1 MKGIL
6 KYVRWLWS
14 HSVGARGAILVN
26 ILLGSLTVG
35 LNLLFIFL
43 CKRLVDIATGVE
55 AGSLGM
61 YTAVILSVVVLRLV
75 VNAVNVRVENL
86 TNSKMNFIIRKDLY
100 SNLLYA
106 EWLGKEKRHTGDT
119 VNRLESDVSTVTNVI
134 VSDVP
139 QIFTTV
145 VQLLAAL
152 VFLCTM
158 EWRLAALLVLI
169 TPIFILFSRIFVRR
183 LREMTRGI
191 RETESEVQSHLQESL
206 QHRMVIQS
214 MENEGRMEDRLDDLQ
229 DREYGQIKERT
240 RFNIIARTMVG
251 AAFSFGYIA
260 AFLWGVYGISEGALT
275 FGIMTA
281 FLQLVGQVQRPLVNL
296 TRQIPSLIYST
307 TSIDRLME
315 MEDAPKEVAGHP
327 VKLAGPAGIRVED
340 LDYRYPDGQRMI
352 LRGLTFDFPPLSRTA
367 IVGETGSGKSTL
379 IRLMLALLKPVNG
392 RVVLYDGTQEV
403 PASAATRCNLVYVPQ
418 GNTLFSG
425 SVRENLRM
433 GNPEATEEE
442 MKAALETAVA
452 DFVFSLPDGMD
463 TRCGEGGAGLSEG
476 QAQRIA
482 IARGLLR
489 PGSILLLDEFSSSL
503 DPETEQR
510 LMDNLTK
517 KAAGKTMI
525 FITHRERIAQLCERD
540 LHYPPRKD
548 RAAVRADLPDRPA
561 ALINVPPSFSH
572 CAARRR
578 RAGC

>member
-14 HSVGARGAILVN
+14 HSVGARGAVLVN
-26 ILLGSLTVG
+26 ILLGSLSVG

-43 CKRLVDIATGVE
+43 CKRLVDIATGVLPD
-55 AGSLGM
+55 SLSL
-61 YTAVILSVVVLRLV
+61 YTVFVLVVVVLRL
-75 VNAVNVRVENL
+75 AVTALNVRVENL

-119 VNRLESDVSTVTNVI
+119 VNRLETDVSTVTSVI
-134 VSDVP
+134 CSDFP
-139 QIFTTV
+139 QIFTTLI
-145 VQLLAAL
+145 QLVAAV
-152 VFLCTM
+152 VFLCTL

-169 TPIFILFSRIFVRR
+169 TPLFIVFSRIFIHR

-191 RETESEVQSHLQESL
+191 RETESQVQSHLQESL

-240 RFNIIARTMVG
+240 RFNIIARTMVS
-251 AAFSFGYIA
+251 AAFSLGYIA
-260 AFLWGVYGISEGALT
+260 AFLWGVYGISKGAIT
-275 FGIMTA
+275 FGVMTA

-296 TRQIPSLIYST
+296 ARQIPSFIYST

-315 MEDAPKEVAGHP
+315 MEDAPKEVAGDP

-340 LDYRYPDGQRMI
+340 LYYRYPDGQRMI
-352 LRGLTFDFPPLSRTA
+352 LQGLTFDFPPLSRTA

-379 IRLMLALLKPVNG
+379 IRLMLALLKPVDG

-433 GNPEATEEE
+433 GNPEATDEE

-525 FITHRERIAQLCERD
+525 FITHRERIAQLCERTC
-540 LHYPPRKD
+540 RID
-548 RAAVRADLPDRPA
+548 RLP
-561 ALINVPPSFSH
+561 
-572 CAARRR
+572 
-578 RAGC
+578 

>member
-14 HSVGARGAILVN
+14 HSVGARGAVLVN
-26 ILLGSLTVG
+26 ILLGSLSVG

-43 CKRLVDIATGVE
+43 CKRLVDIATGVLPD
-55 AGSLGM
+55 SLSL
-61 YTAVILSVVVLRLV
+61 YTAFVLVVVVLRLV
-75 VNAVNVRVENL
+75 VTALNVRVENL

-119 VNRLESDVSTVTNVI
+119 VNRLETDVSTVTSVI
-134 VSDVP
+134 CSDFP
-139 QIFTTV
+139 QIFTTLI
-145 VQLLAAL
+145 QLVAAV
-152 VFLCTM
+152 VFLCTL

-169 TPIFILFSRIFVRR
+169 TPLFIVFSRIFIHR

-191 RETESEVQSHLQESL
+191 RETESQVQSHLQESL

-240 RFNIIARTMVG
+240 RFNIIARTMVS
-251 AAFSFGYIA
+251 AAFSLGYIA
-260 AFLWGVYGISEGALT
+260 AFLWGVYGISKGAIT
-275 FGIMTA
+275 FGVMTA

-296 TRQIPSLIYST
+296 ARQIPSFIYST

-315 MEDAPKEVAGHP
+315 MEDAPKEVAGDP

-525 FITHRERIAQLCERD
+525 FITHRERIAQLCERTC
-540 LHYPPRKD
+540 RID
-548 RAAVRADLPDRPA
+548 RLP
-561 ALINVPPSFSH
+561 
-572 CAARRR
+572 
-578 RAGC
+578 

>member
-6 KYVRWLWS
+6 NYLRWLWT
-14 HSVGARGAILVN
+14 HSVGARAAVLVN
-26 ILLGSLTVG
+26 ILLGTLNVG

-43 CKRLVDIATGVE
+43 CKRLVDIATGD
-55 AGSLGM
+55 ATGSLGL
-61 YTAVILSVVVLRLV
+61 YTATVLTVVFLRLV
-75 VNAVNVRVENL
+75 FSAVNVRVENL
-86 TNSKMNFIIRKDLY
+86 TNSKMNFIIRRSLY

-145 VQLLAAL
+145 VQMVAAI

-158 EWRLAALLVLI
+158 DWRLAALLVLV
-169 TPIFILFSRIFVRR
+169 TPLFILFSRVFVRR

-240 RFNIIARTMVG
+240 RFNIIARTLVS
-251 AAFSFGYIA
+251 ATFSFGYIA
-260 AFLWGVYGISEGALT
+260 AFLWGVYGISKGSLT
-275 FGIMTA
+275 FGVMTA
-281 FLQLVGQVQRPLVNL
+281 FLQLVGQIQRPLVNL
-296 TRQIPSLIYST
+296 TRQIPSFVYST

-315 MEDAPKEVAGHP
+315 LEDAPKEVTGDP
-327 VKLAGPAGIRVED
+327 VKLAGPAGIRVEG
-340 LDYRYPDGQRMI
+340 LDYRYPDGTRMI
-352 LRGLTFDFPPLSRTA
+352 LKDLTFDFPPLSRTA

-379 IRLMLALLKPVNG
+379 IRLMLALLKPVGG
-392 RVVLYDGTQEV
+392 RVVLYDGMQEV

-425 SVRENLRM
+425 SVRENLLM
-433 GNPEATEEE
+433 GNPKATEEE
-442 MKAALETAVA
+442 MYAALETAEA
-452 DFVFSLPDGMD
+452 NFVFSLPEGLE
-463 TRCGEGGAGLSEG
+463 TRCGERGAGLSEG

-489 PGSILLLDEFSSSL
+489 PGCILLLDEFSSSL
-503 DPETEQR
+503 DPETESR
-510 LMDNLTK
+510 LMENLTK
-517 KAAGKTMI
+517 KAADKTMI
-525 FITHRERIAQLCERD
+525 FITHRERIAQLCERTCRIER
-540 LHYPPRKD
+540 L
-548 RAAVRADLPDRPA
+548 A
-561 ALINVPPSFSH
+561 
-572 CAARRR
+572 
-578 RAGC
+578 

>member
-1 MKGIL
+1 MKEIL
-6 KYVRWLWS
+6 KYTRWLWS

-55 AGSLGM
+55 AGSLGP
-61 YTAVILSVVVLRLV
+61 YTVFVLSVVVLRLV
-75 VNAVNVRVENL
+75 VATINVRVENL
-86 TNSKMNFIIRKDLY
+86 TNSKMNFIIRKGLY

-134 VSDVP
+134 VSDFP
-139 QIFTTV
+139 QIFTTL
-145 VQLLAAL
+145 VQLVAAI

-169 TPIFILFSRIFVRR
+169 TPLFILFSRIFVRR

-240 RFNIIARTMVG
+240 RFNVIARSMVG

-260 AFLWGVYGISEGALT
+260 AFLWGVYGISKGTLT
-275 FGIMTA
+275 YGVMTA

-296 TRQIPSLIYST
+296 TRQIPSLIYSS

-315 MEDAPKEVAGHP
+315 MEDAPKVVAGDS
-327 VKLAGPAGIRVED
+327 VRLAGPAGIRVEN
-340 LDYRYPDGQRMI
+340 LDYRYPDGKRMI
-352 LRGLTFDFPPLSRTA
+352 LKDLTFDFPPLSRTA
-367 IVGETGSGKSTL
+367 IVGETGVGKSTL
-379 IRLMLALLKPVNG
+379 IRLMLALLKPVGG
-392 RVVLYDGTQEV
+392 RVALYDEAQEV

-433 GNPEATEEE
+433 GNPDATEDE

-452 DFVFSLPDGMD
+452 DFVFSLPDGLD
-463 TRCGEGGAGLSEG
+463 TRCGEGGSGLSEG
-476 QAQRIA
+476 QSQRIA

-503 DPETEQR
+503 DPETEQK

-525 FITHRERIAQLCERD
+525 FITHRERIAQLCERTC
-540 LHYPPRKD
+540 RID
-548 RAAVRADLPDRPA
+548 RL
-561 ALINVPPSFSH
+561 S
-572 CAARRR
+572 
-578 RAGC
+578 

>member
-1 MKGIL
+1 MKEIL
-6 KYVRWLWS
+6 KYTRWLWS

-55 AGSLGM
+55 AGSLGP
-61 YTAVILSVVVLRLV
+61 YTVFVLSVVVLRLV
-75 VNAVNVRVENL
+75 VATINVRVENL
-86 TNSKMNFIIRKDLY
+86 TNSKMNFIIRKGLY

-134 VSDVP
+134 VSDFP
-139 QIFTTV
+139 QIFTTL
-145 VQLLAAL
+145 VQLVAAI

-169 TPIFILFSRIFVRR
+169 TPLFILFSRIFVRR

-240 RFNIIARTMVG
+240 RFNVIARSMVG

-260 AFLWGVYGISEGALT
+260 AFLWGVYGISKGTLT
-275 FGIMTA
+275 YGVMTA

-296 TRQIPSLIYST
+296 TRQIPSLIYSS

-315 MEDAPKEVAGHP
+315 MEDAPKVVAGDS
-327 VKLAGPAGIRVED
+327 VRLVGPAGIRVEN
-340 LDYRYPDGQRMI
+340 LDYSYPDGKRMI
-352 LRGLTFDFPPLSRTA
+352 LKDLTFDFPPLYRTA
-367 IVGETGSGKSTL
+367 IVGETGVGKSTL
-379 IRLMLALLKPVNG
+379 IRLMLALLKPVGG
-392 RVVLYDGTQEV
+392 RVALYDEAQEV

-433 GNPEATEEE
+433 GNPDATEDE

-452 DFVFSLPDGMD
+452 DFVFSLPDGLD
-463 TRCGEGGAGLSEG
+463 TRCGEGGSGLSEG
-476 QAQRIA
+476 QSQRIA

-503 DPETEQR
+503 DPETEQK

-525 FITHRERIAQLCERD
+525 FITHRERIAQLCERTC
-540 LHYPPRKD
+540 RID
-548 RAAVRADLPDRPA
+548 RL
-561 ALINVPPSFSH
+561 S
-572 CAARRR
+572 
-578 RAGC
+578 

>member
-1 MKGIL
+1 MKEIL
-6 KYVRWLWS
+6 KYTRWLWS

-55 AGSLGM
+55 AGSLGP
-61 YTAVILSVVVLRLV
+61 YTVFVLSVVVLRLV
-75 VNAVNVRVENL
+75 VATINVRVENL
-86 TNSKMNFIIRKDLY
+86 TNSKMNFIIRKGLY

-134 VSDVP
+134 VSDFP
-139 QIFTTV
+139 QIFTTL
-145 VQLLAAL
+145 VQLVAAI

-169 TPIFILFSRIFVRR
+169 TPLFILFSRIFVRR

-240 RFNIIARTMVG
+240 RFNVIARSMVG

-260 AFLWGVYGISEGALT
+260 AFLWGVYGISKGTLT
-275 FGIMTA
+275 YGVMTA

-296 TRQIPSLIYST
+296 TRQIPSLIYSS

-315 MEDAPKEVAGHP
+315 MEDAPKEVAGDP
-327 VKLAGPAGIRVED
+327 VRLSGPAGIRVEN
-340 LDYRYPDGQRMI
+340 LDYRYPDGKRMI
-352 LRGLTFDFPPLSRTA
+352 LKDLTFDFPPLSRTA
-367 IVGETGSGKSTL
+367 IVGETGVGKSTL
-379 IRLMLALLKPVNG
+379 IRLMLALLKPVSG
-392 RVVLYDGTQEV
+392 RVALYDEAQEV

-433 GNPEATEEE
+433 GNPDATEDE

-452 DFVFSLPDGMD
+452 DFVFSLPDGLD
-463 TRCGEGGAGLSEG
+463 TRCGEGGSGLSEG
-476 QAQRIA
+476 QSQRIA

-503 DPETEQR
+503 DPETEQK

-525 FITHRERIAQLCERD
+525 FITHRERIAQLCERTC
-540 LHYPPRKD
+540 RID
-548 RAAVRADLPDRPA
+548 RMP
-561 ALINVPPSFSH
+561 
-572 CAARRR
+572 
-578 RAGC
+578 

>member
-14 HSVGARGAILVN
+14 HSVGARGAIQVN
-26 ILLGSLTVG
+26 ILLGSLNVG
-35 LNLLFIFL
+35 LNLLFIYL
-43 CKRLVDIATGVE
+43 CKRLVDIATGV
-55 AGSLGM
+55 AVGSLGM
-61 YTAVILSVVVLRLV
+61 YTAIVLSVVVIRLV
-75 VNAVNVRVENL
+75 VTAVNVRVENL
-86 TNSKMNFIIRKDLY
+86 TNSRMNFIIRKGLY

-145 VQLLAAL
+145 VQLVAAI

-169 TPIFILFSRIFVRR
+169 TPLFILFSRIFVRR

-240 RFNIIARTMVG
+240 RINIIARSMVG

-260 AFLWGVYGISEGALT
+260 AFLWGVYGISRGSLT
-275 FGIMTA
+275 YGVMTA

-327 VKLAGPAGIRVED
+327 VKLAGAAGIRVEN
-340 LDYRYPDGQRMI
+340 LDYSYPDGKRMI
-352 LRGLTFDFPPLSRTA
+352 LQDLTFDFPPLSRTA
-367 IVGETGSGKSTL
+367 IVGETGAGKSTL
-379 IRLMLALLKPVNG
+379 IRLMLALLKPVDG
-392 RVVLYDGTQEV
+392 RVVLYDGAQEV
-403 PASAATRCNLVYVPQ
+403 PASVATRCNLVYVPQ

-433 GNPEATEEE
+433 GNPDATEEE

-452 DFVFSLPDGMD
+452 DFVFSLPDGLD

-503 DPETEQR
+503 DPETEQK

-525 FITHRERIAQLCERD
+525 FITHRERIAQLCERTC
-540 LHYPPRKD
+540 RID
-548 RAAVRADLPDRPA
+548 RL
-561 ALINVPPSFSH
+561 S
-572 CAARRR
+572 
-578 RAGC
+578 

>member
-14 HSVGARGAILVN
+14 HSVGARASILVN
-26 ILLGSLTVG
+26 ILLGTLTVG

-55 AGSLGM
+55 AGSLGE
-61 YTAVILSVVVLRLV
+61 YTVFVLAVVVLRLV
-75 VNAVNVRVENL
+75 VSTFNVRVENL
-86 TNSKMNFIIRKDLY
+86 TNSKMNFIIRKGLY

-134 VSDVP
+134 ASDFP
-139 QIFTTV
+139 QIFTTL
-145 VQLLAAL
+145 VQLVAAI

-169 TPIFILFSRIFVRR
+169 TPLFILFSRIFVRR

-240 RFNIIARTMVG
+240 RFNVIARSMVG

-260 AFLWGVYGISEGALT
+260 AFLWGVYGISKGTLT
-275 FGIMTA
+275 YGVMTA

-296 TRQIPSLIYST
+296 TRQIPGLIYSS

-315 MEDAPKEVAGHP
+315 MEDAPKEVAGDP
-327 VKLAGPAGIRVED
+327 VRLAGPAGIRVEN
-340 LDYRYPDGQRMI
+340 LDYRYPDGKRMI
-352 LRGLTFDFPPLSRTA
+352 LKDLTFDFPPLSRTA
-367 IVGETGSGKSTL
+367 IVGETGAGKSTL
-379 IRLMLALLKPVNG
+379 IRLMLALLKPVGG
-392 RVVLYDGTQEV
+392 RVVLYDEAQEA

-425 SVRENLRM
+425 SVRENLLM
-433 GNPEATEEE
+433 GKPDATEDEI
-442 MKAALETAVA
+442 KAALETAVA
-452 DFVFSLPDGMD
+452 GFVYSLPDGLE
-463 TRCGEGGAGLSEG
+463 TRCGEGGSGLSEG
-476 QAQRIA
+476 QSQRIA

-503 DPETEQR
+503 DPETEQK

-525 FITHRERIAQLCERD
+525 FITHRERIAQLCERTC
-540 LHYPPRKD
+540 RID
-548 RAAVRADLPDRPA
+548 RL
-561 ALINVPPSFSH
+561 S
-572 CAARRR
+572 
-578 RAGC
+578 

>member
-1 MKGIL
+1 MKEIL
-6 KYVRWLWS
+6 KYTRWLWS

-55 AGSLGM
+55 AGSLGP
-61 YTAVILSVVVLRLV
+61 YTVFVLSVVVLRLV
-75 VNAVNVRVENL
+75 AATINVRVENL
-86 TNSKMNFIIRKDLY
+86 TNSKMNFIIRKGLY

-134 VSDVP
+134 VSDFP
-139 QIFTTV
+139 QIFTTL
-145 VQLLAAL
+145 VQLVAAI

-169 TPIFILFSRIFVRR
+169 TPLFILFSRIFVRR

-240 RFNIIARTMVG
+240 RFNVIARSMVG

-260 AFLWGVYGISEGALT
+260 AFLWGVYGISKGTLT
-275 FGIMTA
+275 YGVMTA

-296 TRQIPSLIYST
+296 TRQIPSLIYSS

-315 MEDAPKEVAGHP
+315 MEDAPKVVAGDP
-327 VKLAGPAGIRVED
+327 VRLAGPAGIRVEN
-340 LDYRYPDGQRMI
+340 LDYRYPDGKRMI
-352 LRGLTFDFPPLSRTA
+352 LKDLTFDFPPLSRTA
-367 IVGETGSGKSTL
+367 IVGETGVGKSTL
-379 IRLMLALLKPVNG
+379 IRLMLALLKPVGG
-392 RVVLYDGTQEV
+392 RVVLYDEAQEV
-403 PASAATRCNLVYVPQ
+403 SASAATRCNLVYVPQ

-433 GNPEATEEE
+433 GNPDATEDE

-452 DFVFSLPDGMD
+452 DFVFSLPDGLE
-463 TRCGEGGAGLSEG
+463 TRCGEGGSGLSEG
-476 QAQRIA
+476 QSQRIA

-503 DPETEQR
+503 DPETEQK

-525 FITHRERIAQLCERD
+525 FITHRERIAQLCERTC
-540 LHYPPRKD
+540 RID
-548 RAAVRADLPDRPA
+548 RLP
-561 ALINVPPSFSH
+561 
-572 CAARRR
+572 
-578 RAGC
+578 

>member
-1 MKGIL
+1 MKEIL
-6 KYVRWLWS
+6 KYTRWLWS

-55 AGSLGM
+55 AGSLGP
-61 YTAVILSVVVLRLV
+61 YTVFVLSVVVLRL
-75 VNAVNVRVENL
+75 AVSTINVRVENL
-86 TNSKMNFIIRKDLY
+86 TNSKMNFIIRKGLY

-134 VSDVP
+134 VSDFP
-139 QIFTTV
+139 QIFTTL
-145 VQLLAAL
+145 VQLVAAI

-169 TPIFILFSRIFVRR
+169 TPLFILFSRIFVRR

-240 RFNIIARTMVG
+240 RFNVIARSMVG

-260 AFLWGVYGISEGALT
+260 AFLWGVYGISKGTLT
-275 FGIMTA
+275 YGVMTA

-296 TRQIPSLIYST
+296 TRQIPSLIYSS

-315 MEDAPKEVAGHP
+315 MEDAPKVVAGDP
-327 VKLAGPAGIRVED
+327 VRLAGPAGIRVEN
-340 LDYRYPDGQRMI
+340 LDYRYPDGKRMI
-352 LRGLTFDFPPLSRTA
+352 LKDLTFDFPPLSRTA
-367 IVGETGSGKSTL
+367 IVGETGVGKSTL
-379 IRLMLALLKPVNG
+379 IRLMLALLKPVGG
-392 RVVLYDGTQEV
+392 RVVLYDKAQEV
-403 PASAATRCNLVYVPQ
+403 SASAATRCNLVYVPQ

-433 GNPEATEEE
+433 GNPDATEDE

-452 DFVFSLPDGMD
+452 DFVFSLPDGLD
-463 TRCGEGGAGLSEG
+463 TRCGEGGSGLSEG
-476 QAQRIA
+476 QSQRIA

-503 DPETEQR
+503 DPETEQK

-525 FITHRERIAQLCERD
+525 FITHRERIAQLCERTC
-540 LHYPPRKD
+540 RID
-548 RAAVRADLPDRPA
+548 RLP
-561 ALINVPPSFSH
+561 
-572 CAARRR
+572 
-578 RAGC
+578 

>member
-1 MKGIL
+1 MKEIL
-6 KYVRWLWS
+6 KYTRWLWS

-55 AGSLGM
+55 AGSLGP
-61 YTAVILSVVVLRLV
+61 YTVFVLSVVVLRLV
-75 VNAVNVRVENL
+75 VATINVRVENL
-86 TNSKMNFIIRKDLY
+86 TNSKMNFIIRKGLY

-134 VSDVP
+134 VSDFP
-139 QIFTTV
+139 QIFTTL
-145 VQLLAAL
+145 VQLVAAI

-169 TPIFILFSRIFVRR
+169 TPLFILFSRIFVRR

-240 RFNIIARTMVG
+240 RFNVIARSMVG

-260 AFLWGVYGISEGALT
+260 AFLWGVYGISKGTLT
-275 FGIMTA
+275 YGVMTA
-281 FLQLVGQVQRPLVNL
+281 FLQLVGQIQRPLVNL
-296 TRQIPSLIYST
+296 TRQIPSLIYSS

-315 MEDAPKEVAGHP
+315 MEDAPKVVAGDS
-327 VKLAGPAGIRVED
+327 VRLAGPAGIRVEN
-340 LDYRYPDGQRMI
+340 LDYRYPDGKRMI
-352 LRGLTFDFPPLSRTA
+352 LKDLTFDFPPLSRTA
-367 IVGETGSGKSTL
+367 IVGETGAGKSTL
-379 IRLMLALLKPVNG
+379 IRLMLALLKPVSG
-392 RVVLYDGTQEV
+392 RVALYDEAQEV

-433 GNPEATEEE
+433 GNPDATEDE

-452 DFVFSLPDGMD
+452 DFVFSLPDGLD
-463 TRCGEGGAGLSEG
+463 TRCGEGGSGLSEG
-476 QAQRIA
+476 QSQRIA

-503 DPETEQR
+503 DPETEQK

-525 FITHRERIAQLCERD
+525 FITHRERIAQLCERTC
-540 LHYPPRKD
+540 RID
-548 RAAVRADLPDRPA
+548 RLP
-561 ALINVPPSFSH
+561 
-572 CAARRR
+572 
-578 RAGC
+578 

>member
-1 MKGIL
+1 MKEIL
-6 KYVRWLWS
+6 KYTRWLWS

-55 AGSLGM
+55 AGSLGP
-61 YTAVILSVVVLRLV
+61 YTVFVLSVVVLRL
-75 VNAVNVRVENL
+75 AVSTINVRVENL
-86 TNSKMNFIIRKDLY
+86 TNSKMNFIIRKGLY

-134 VSDVP
+134 VSDFP
-139 QIFTTV
+139 QIFTTL
-145 VQLLAAL
+145 VQLVAAI

-169 TPIFILFSRIFVRR
+169 TPLFILFSRIFVRR

-240 RFNIIARTMVG
+240 RFNVIARSMVG

-260 AFLWGVYGISEGALT
+260 AFLWGVYGISKGTLT
-275 FGIMTA
+275 YGVMTA

-296 TRQIPSLIYST
+296 TRQIPSLIYSS

-315 MEDAPKEVAGHP
+315 MEDAPKVVAGDS
-327 VKLAGPAGIRVED
+327 VRLAGPAGIRVEN
-340 LDYRYPDGQRMI
+340 LDYRYPDGKRMI
-352 LRGLTFDFPPLSRTA
+352 LKDLTFDFPPLSRTA
-367 IVGETGSGKSTL
+367 IVGETGVGKSTL
-379 IRLMLALLKPVNG
+379 IRLMLALLKPVGG
-392 RVVLYDGTQEV
+392 RVVLYDKAQEV
-403 PASAATRCNLVYVPQ
+403 SASAATRCNLVYVPQ

-433 GNPEATEEE
+433 GNPDATEDE

-452 DFVFSLPDGMD
+452 DFVFSLPDGLD
-463 TRCGEGGAGLSEG
+463 TRCGEGGSGLSEG
-476 QAQRIA
+476 QSQRIA

-503 DPETEQR
+503 DPETEQK

-525 FITHRERIAQLCERD
+525 FITHRERIAQLCERTC
-540 LHYPPRKD
+540 RID
-548 RAAVRADLPDRPA
+548 RL
-561 ALINVPPSFSH
+561 S
-572 CAARRR
+572 
-578 RAGC
+578 

>member
-1 MKGIL
+1 MKEIL
-6 KYVRWLWS
+6 KYTRWLWS

-55 AGSLGM
+55 AGSLGP
-61 YTAVILSVVVLRLV
+61 YTVFVLSVVVLRLV
-75 VNAVNVRVENL
+75 VATINVRVENL
-86 TNSKMNFIIRKDLY
+86 TNSKMNFIIRKGLY

-134 VSDVP
+134 VSDFP
-139 QIFTTV
+139 QIFTTL
-145 VQLLAAL
+145 VQLVAAI

-169 TPIFILFSRIFVRR
+169 TPLFILFSRIFVRR

-240 RFNIIARTMVG
+240 RFNVIARSMVG

-260 AFLWGVYGISEGALT
+260 AFLWGVYGISKGTLT
-275 FGIMTA
+275 YGVMTA

-296 TRQIPSLIYST
+296 TRQIPSLIYSS

-315 MEDAPKEVAGHP
+315 MEDAPKVVAGDS
-327 VKLAGPAGIRVED
+327 VRLAGPAGIRVEN
-340 LDYRYPDGQRMI
+340 LDYRYPDGKRMI
-352 LRGLTFDFPPLSRTA
+352 LKDLTFDFPPLSRTA
-367 IVGETGSGKSTL
+367 IVGETGAGKSTL
-379 IRLMLALLKPVNG
+379 IRLMLALLKPVGG
-392 RVVLYDGTQEV
+392 RVVLYDEAQEA

-425 SVRENLRM
+425 SVRENLLM
-433 GNPEATEEE
+433 GKPDATEEE

-452 DFVFSLPDGMD
+452 DFVYSLPDGLE
-463 TRCGEGGAGLSEG
+463 TRCGEGGSGLSEG
-476 QAQRIA
+476 QSQRIA

-503 DPETEQR
+503 DPETEQK

-525 FITHRERIAQLCERD
+525 FITHRERIAQLCERTC
-540 LHYPPRKD
+540 RID
-548 RAAVRADLPDRPA
+548 RL
-561 ALINVPPSFSH
+561 S
-572 CAARRR
+572 
-578 RAGC
+578 

>member
-6 KYVRWLWS
+6 KYMRWLWS

-55 AGSLGM
+55 AGSLGL
-61 YTAVILSVVVLRLV
+61 YTACVLATVVLRIV
-75 VNAVNVRVENL
+75 VSAVNVRVENL
-86 TNSKMNFIIRKDLY
+86 TNSKMNFIIRKGLY

-134 VSDVP
+134 VSDFP
-139 QIFTTV
+139 QIFTTL
-145 VQLLAAL
+145 VQLVAAI

-169 TPIFILFSRIFVRR
+169 TPLFILFSRLFVRR

-240 RFNIIARTMVG
+240 RFNVIARAMVG

-260 AFLWGVYGISEGALT
+260 AFLWGVYGISRGSLT
-275 FGIMTA
+275 FGVMTA

-307 TSIDRLME
+307 TSVDRLME
-315 MEDAPKEVAGHP
+315 MEDAPKEAVGQP
-327 VKLAGPAGIRVED
+327 VKLAGPAGVRVEG
-340 LDYRYPDGQRMI
+340 LDYRYPDGKRMI
-352 LRGLTFDFPPLSRTA
+352 LKGLTFDFPPLSRTA

-379 IRLMLALLKPVNG
+379 IRLMLALLKPVGG

-418 GNTLFSG
+418 GNTLLSG
-425 SVRENLRM
+425 SVRENLLM

-442 MKAALETAVA
+442 MRAALETAVA
-452 DFVFSLPDGMD
+452 DFVFSLPDGLE

-503 DPETEQR
+503 DPETEQK

-525 FITHRERIAQLCERD
+525 FITHRERIAQLCERTC
-540 LHYPPRKD
+540 RID
-548 RAAVRADLPDRPA
+548 RLA
-561 ALINVPPSFSH
+561 
-572 CAARRR
+572 
-578 RAGC
+578 

>member
-1 MKGIL
+1 MKEIL
-6 KYVRWLWS
+6 KYTRWLWS

-55 AGSLGM
+55 AGSLGP
-61 YTAVILSVVVLRLV
+61 YTVFVLSVVVLRLV
-75 VNAVNVRVENL
+75 AATINVRVENL
-86 TNSKMNFIIRKDLY
+86 TNSKMNFIIRKGLY

-134 VSDVP
+134 VSDFP
-139 QIFTTV
+139 QIFTTL
-145 VQLLAAL
+145 VQLVAAI

-169 TPIFILFSRIFVRR
+169 TPLFILFSRIFVRR

-240 RFNIIARTMVG
+240 RFNVIARSMVG

-260 AFLWGVYGISEGALT
+260 AFLWGVYGISKGTLT
-275 FGIMTA
+275 YGVMTA

-296 TRQIPSLIYST
+296 TRQIPSLIYSS

-315 MEDAPKEVAGHP
+315 MEDAPKVVAGDP
-327 VKLAGPAGIRVED
+327 VRLAGPAGIRVEN
-340 LDYRYPDGQRMI
+340 LDYRYPDGKRMI
-352 LRGLTFDFPPLSRTA
+352 LKDLTFDFPPLSRTA
-367 IVGETGSGKSTL
+367 IVGETGVGKSTL
-379 IRLMLALLKPVNG
+379 IRLMLALLKPVGG
-392 RVVLYDGTQEV
+392 RVVLYDEAQEV
-403 PASAATRCNLVYVPQ
+403 SASAATRCNLVYVPQ

-433 GNPEATEEE
+433 GNPDATEDE

-452 DFVFSLPDGMD
+452 DFVFSLPDGLE
-463 TRCGEGGAGLSEG
+463 TRCGEGGSGLSEG
-476 QAQRIA
+476 QSQRIA

-503 DPETEQR
+503 DPETEQK

-525 FITHRERIAQLCERD
+525 FITHRERIAQFCERTC
-540 LHYPPRKD
+540 RID
-548 RAAVRADLPDRPA
+548 RMP
-561 ALINVPPSFSH
+561 
-572 CAARRR
+572 
-578 RAGC
+578 

>member
-14 HSVGARGAILVN
+14 HSVGARASILVN
-26 ILLGSLTVG
+26 ILLGTLTVG

-43 CKRLVDIATGVE
+43 CKRLVDIATGVV
-55 AGSLGM
+55 AGSLGE
-61 YTAVILSVVVLRLV
+61 YTVFVLAVVVLRLV
-75 VNAVNVRVENL
+75 VATINVRVENL
-86 TNSKMNFIIRKDLY
+86 TNSKMNFIIRKGLY

-134 VSDVP
+134 ASDFP
-139 QIFTTV
+139 QIFTTL
-145 VQLLAAL
+145 VQLVAAI

-169 TPIFILFSRIFVRR
+169 TPLFILFSRIFVRR

-240 RFNIIARTMVG
+240 RFNVIARSMVG

-260 AFLWGVYGISEGALT
+260 AFLWGVYGISKGTLT
-275 FGIMTA
+275 YGVMTA

-296 TRQIPSLIYST
+296 TRQIPGLIYSS

-315 MEDAPKEVAGHP
+315 MEDAPKEVAGDP
-327 VKLAGPAGIRVED
+327 VRLAGPAGIRVEN
-340 LDYRYPDGQRMI
+340 LDYRYPDGKRMI
-352 LRGLTFDFPPLSRTA
+352 LKDLTFDFPPLSRTA
-367 IVGETGSGKSTL
+367 IVGETGAGKSTL
-379 IRLMLALLKPVNG
+379 IRLMLALLKPVGG
-392 RVVLYDGTQEV
+392 RVVLYDEAQET

-425 SVRENLRM
+425 SVRENLLM
-433 GNPEATEEE
+433 GKPDATEDE

-452 DFVFSLPDGMD
+452 DFVYSLPDGLE
-463 TRCGEGGAGLSEG
+463 TRCGEGGSGLSEG
-476 QAQRIA
+476 QSQRIA

-503 DPETEQR
+503 DPETEQK

-525 FITHRERIAQLCERD
+525 FITHRERIAQLCERTC
-540 LHYPPRKD
+540 RID
-548 RAAVRADLPDRPA
+548 RL
-561 ALINVPPSFSH
+561 S
-572 CAARRR
+572 
-578 RAGC
+578 

>member
-6 KYVRWLWS
+6 KYTRWLWS
-14 HSVGARGAILVN
+14 HSVGARAAILVN
-26 ILLGSLTVG
+26 ILLGSLNVG
-35 LNLLFIFL
+35 LNLLFIYL
-43 CKRLVDIATGVE
+43 CKRLVDIATGVV
-55 AGSLGM
+55 AGNLGL
-61 YTAVILSVVVLRLV
+61 YTAIVLSVVVIRLV
-75 VNAVNVRVENL
+75 VTAVNVRVENL
-86 TNSKMNFIIRKDLY
+86 TNSKMNFIIRKGLY

-139 QIFTTV
+139 QIFTTL
-145 VQLLAAL
+145 VQLVAAI

-169 TPIFILFSRIFVRR
+169 TPLFILFSRIFVRR

-191 RETESEVQSHLQESL
+191 RETESEVQSHLQE
-206 QHRMVIQS
+206 R
-214 MENEGRMEDRLDDLQ
+214 
-229 DREYGQIKERT
+229 IKERT
-240 RFNIIARTMVG
+240 RLNILARTIVG

-260 AFLWGVYGISEGALT
+260 AFLWGVYGISKGALT
-275 FGIMTA
+275 FGVMTA
-281 FLQLVGQVQRPLVNL
+281 FLQLVGQIQRPLVNL

-307 TSIDRLME
+307 TSVDRLME

-327 VKLAGPAGIRVED
+327 VKLAGAAGIRVEN
-340 LDYRYPDGQRMI
+340 LDYRYPDGKRMI
-352 LRGLTFDFPPLSRTA
+352 LQDLTFDFPPLSRTA
-367 IVGETGSGKSTL
+367 IVGETGAGKSTL
-379 IRLMLALLKPVNG
+379 IRLMLALLKPVDG
-392 RVVLYDGTQEV
+392 RVVLYDGAREV

-425 SVRENLRM
+425 TVRENLRM
-433 GNPEATEEE
+433 GNPDATEEE

-452 DFVFSLPDGMD
+452 DFVFSLPDGME

-503 DPETEQR
+503 DPETEQK

-525 FITHRERIAQLCERD
+525 FITHRERIAQLCERTC
-540 LHYPPRKD
+540 RID
-548 RAAVRADLPDRPA
+548 RL
-561 ALINVPPSFSH
+561 S
-572 CAARRR
+572 
-578 RAGC
+578 

>member
-14 HSVGARGAILVN
+14 HSVGARGAVLVN
-26 ILLGSLTVG
+26 ILLGSLSVG

-43 CKRLVDIATGVE
+43 CKRLVDIATGVLPD
-55 AGSLGM
+55 SLSL
-61 YTAVILSVVVLRLV
+61 YTVFVLVVVVLRL
-75 VNAVNVRVENL
+75 AVTALNVRVENL

-119 VNRLESDVSTVTNVI
+119 VNRLETDVSTVTSVI
-134 VSDVP
+134 CSDFP
-139 QIFTTV
+139 QIFTTLI
-145 VQLLAAL
+145 QLVAAV
-152 VFLCTM
+152 VFLCTL

-169 TPIFILFSRIFVRR
+169 TPLFIVFSRIFIHR

-191 RETESEVQSHLQESL
+191 RETESQVQSHLQESL

-240 RFNIIARTMVG
+240 RFNIIARTMVS
-251 AAFSFGYIA
+251 AAFSLGYIA
-260 AFLWGVYGISEGALT
+260 AFLWGVYGISKGAIT
-275 FGIMTA
+275 FGVMTA

-296 TRQIPSLIYST
+296 ARQIPSFIYST

-352 LRGLTFDFPPLSRTA
+352 LQGLTFDFPPLSRTA

-379 IRLMLALLKPVNG
+379 IRLMLALLKPVDG
-392 RVVLYDGTQEV
+392 KVVLYDDRQEV

-525 FITHRERIAQLCERD
+525 FITHRERIAQLCERTC
-540 LHYPPRKD
+540 RID
-548 RAAVRADLPDRPA
+548 RLP
-561 ALINVPPSFSH
+561 
-572 CAARRR
+572 
-578 RAGC
+578 

>member
-1 MKGIL
+1 MKEIL
-6 KYVRWLWS
+6 KYTRWLWS

-55 AGSLGM
+55 AGSLGP
-61 YTAVILSVVVLRLV
+61 YTVFVLSVVVLRLV
-75 VNAVNVRVENL
+75 VATINVRVENL
-86 TNSKMNFIIRKDLY
+86 TNSKMNFIIRKGLY

-134 VSDVP
+134 VSDFP
-139 QIFTTV
+139 QIFTTL
-145 VQLLAAL
+145 VQLVAAI

-169 TPIFILFSRIFVRR
+169 TPLFILFSRIFVRR

-240 RFNIIARTMVG
+240 RFNVIARSMVG

-260 AFLWGVYGISEGALT
+260 AFLWGVYGISKGTLT
-275 FGIMTA
+275 YGVMTA

-296 TRQIPSLIYST
+296 TRQIPSLIYSS

-315 MEDAPKEVAGHP
+315 MEDAPKVVAGDP
-327 VKLAGPAGIRVED
+327 VRLAGPAGIRVEN
-340 LDYRYPDGQRMI
+340 LDYQYPDGKRMI
-352 LRGLTFDFPPLSRTA
+352 LKDLTFDFPPLSRTA
-367 IVGETGSGKSTL
+367 IVGETGVGKSTL
-379 IRLMLALLKPVNG
+379 IRLMLALLKPVGG
-392 RVVLYDGTQEV
+392 RVVLYDEAQEV
-403 PASAATRCNLVYVPQ
+403 SASAATRCNLVYVPQ

-433 GNPEATEEE
+433 GNPDATEDE

-452 DFVFSLPDGMD
+452 DFVFSLPDGLD
-463 TRCGEGGAGLSEG
+463 TRCGEGGSGLSEG
-476 QAQRIA
+476 QSQRIA

-503 DPETEQR
+503 DPETEQK

-525 FITHRERIAQLCERD
+525 FITHRERIAQLCERTC
-540 LHYPPRKD
+540 RID
-548 RAAVRADLPDRPA
+548 RLP
-561 ALINVPPSFSH
+561 
-572 CAARRR
+572 
-578 RAGC
+578 

>member
-14 HSVGARGAILVN
+14 HSVGARASILVN
-26 ILLGSLTVG
+26 ILLGTLTVG

-55 AGSLGM
+55 AGSLGE
-61 YTAVILSVVVLRLV
+61 YTVFVLAVVVLRLV
-75 VNAVNVRVENL
+75 VSTFNVRVENL
-86 TNSKMNFIIRKDLY
+86 TNSKMNFIIRKGLY

-134 VSDVP
+134 ASDFP
-139 QIFTTV
+139 QIFTTL
-145 VQLLAAL
+145 VQLVAAI

-169 TPIFILFSRIFVRR
+169 TPLFILFSRIFVRR

-240 RFNIIARTMVG
+240 RFNVIARSMVG

-260 AFLWGVYGISEGALT
+260 AFLWGVYGISKGTLT
-275 FGIMTA
+275 YGVMTA

-296 TRQIPSLIYST
+296 TRQIPGLIYSS

-315 MEDAPKEVAGHP
+315 MEDAPKEVAGDP
-327 VKLAGPAGIRVED
+327 VRLAGPAGIRVEN
-340 LDYRYPDGQRMI
+340 LDYRYPDGKRMI
-352 LRGLTFDFPPLSRTA
+352 LKDLTFDFPPLSRTA
-367 IVGETGSGKSTL
+367 IVGETGAGKSTL
-379 IRLMLALLKPVNG
+379 IRLMLALLKPVGG
-392 RVVLYDGTQEV
+392 RVVLYDQAQEAQ
-403 PASAATRCNLVYVPQ
+403 ASAATRCNLVYVPQ

-425 SVRENLRM
+425 SVRENLLM
-433 GNPEATEEE
+433 GKPDATEDE

-452 DFVFSLPDGMD
+452 GFVYSLPDGLE
-463 TRCGEGGAGLSEG
+463 TRCGEGGSGLSEG
-476 QAQRIA
+476 QSQRIA

-503 DPETEQR
+503 DPETEQK

-525 FITHRERIAQLCERD
+525 FITHRERIAQLCERTC
-540 LHYPPRKD
+540 RID
-548 RAAVRADLPDRPA
+548 RL
-561 ALINVPPSFSH
+561 S
-572 CAARRR
+572 
-578 RAGC
+578 